1 MSVGAKTLFPL
12 LVARNILHYTGHFPM
27 DADWVGEYA
36 SDMYIV
42 LTLRSQK
49 SESTIVRKTAD

>member
-27 DADWVGEYA
+27 DADWVGTHA
-36 SDMYIV
+36 SDMYIE
-42 LTLRSQK
+42 LTPPLT
-49 SESTIVRKTAD
+49 EE